1 MALKERPTGAS
12 TALRLVVV
20 AAAASVPLAM
30 DSAALLM
37 CLFSLLA
44 GFIDAVVGGG
54 GLIQLP
60 AILILMP
67 GVPFPTLLGTNKF
80 ASMFGTSMAVY
91 RYTRHVAV
99 DWSTVLPATIA
110 AFVCAFL
117 GSRAV
122 SLLNPALL
130 RPLVLVLLIGVA
142 IYVFIVK
149 ELGLVH
155 APKHGARK
163 ARWLGVLVGA
173 ALGFYDGFFGPGTG
187 SFLIFAFVGL
197 FGFDFLSASAS
208 AKVVNLATNVASVIY
223 FAGTDQLLYGLGFAM
238 AACSVIG
245 ATLGSR
251 LAIAKGSKFVRVFFL
266 LIVAALIVKL
276 AHTMFVQG

>member
-1 MALKERPTGAS
+1 MDY
-12 TALRLVVV
+12 
-20 AAAASVPLAM
+20 AAA
-30 DSAALLM
+30 LM
-37 CLFSLLA
+37 CLFSFVA

-67 GVPFPTLLGTNKF
+67 GIPFPTLLGTNKF

-91 RYTRHVAV
+91 RYTRAVAV
-99 DWSTVLPATIA
+99 DWSTVVPSTIA
-110 AFVCAFL
+110 AFAFAFL

-122 SLLNPALL
+122 SILNPEVL
-130 RPLVLVLLIGVA
+130 RPLILVLLIVVA
-142 IYVFIVK
+142 IYVFVVK

-155 APKHGARK
+155 APKHGRQK

-197 FGFDFLSASAS
+197 FGFNFLSASAS

-223 FAGTDQLLYGLGFAM
+223 FAATDQLLYGLGLAM
-238 AACSVIG
+238 AVCSVLG
-245 ATLGSR
+245 ATLGSN

-266 LIVAALIVKL
+266 LIVAALITKL